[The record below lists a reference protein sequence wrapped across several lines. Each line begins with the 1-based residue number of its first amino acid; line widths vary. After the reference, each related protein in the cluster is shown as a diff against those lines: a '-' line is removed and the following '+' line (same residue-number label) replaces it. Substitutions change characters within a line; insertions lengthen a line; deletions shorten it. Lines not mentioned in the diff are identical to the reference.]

1 MSSERV
7 NALREFGKVIFGRNN
22 LIGTDFSDVL
32 AHKDKQGV
40 TFQFH
45 ISHNALGKV
54 QVSHEAYV
62 ALGLFAVAN
71 GGRLVG
77 KWVYPD
83 RAKSDERVCLHVELR
98 TLRPGARDSSPSWDG
113 FDLGEWHLPDADAM
127 ETMSRVDS
135 ALMDAGFEPYNVPS

>member
-1 MSSERV
+1 MAR
-7 NALREFGKVIFGRNN
+7 
-22 LIGTDFSDVL
+22 
-32 AHKDKQGV
+32 
-40 TFQFH
+40 
-45 ISHNALGKV
+45 V

-62 ALGLFAVAN
+62 ALGLFAVAK
-71 GGRLVG
+71 GTRLVG
-77 KWVYPD
+77 KWEYPD

-113 FDLGEWHLPDADAM
+113 FDLGEWHLPDADAT

>member
-54 QVSHEAYV
+54 QAPHEAYV
-62 ALGLFAVAN
+62 ALGLDDNA
-71 GGRLVG
+71 
-77 KWVYPD
+77 
-83 RAKSDERVCLHVELR
+83 
-98 TLRPGARDSSPSWDG
+98 
-113 FDLGEWHLPDADAM
+113 
-127 ETMSRVDS
+127 
-135 ALMDAGFEPYNVPS
+135 

>member
-7 NALREFGKVIFGRNN
+7 KALWEFGKVIFGRNN

-32 AHKDKQGV
+32 AHKDEQGV

-71 GGRLVG
+71 WDAVG
-77 KWVYPD
+77 WEAGV
-83 RAKSDERVCLHVELR
+83 
-98 TLRPGARDSSPSWDG
+98 
-113 FDLGEWHLPDADAM
+113 
-127 ETMSRVDS
+127 SRQ
-135 ALMDAGFEPYNVPS
+135 GKE